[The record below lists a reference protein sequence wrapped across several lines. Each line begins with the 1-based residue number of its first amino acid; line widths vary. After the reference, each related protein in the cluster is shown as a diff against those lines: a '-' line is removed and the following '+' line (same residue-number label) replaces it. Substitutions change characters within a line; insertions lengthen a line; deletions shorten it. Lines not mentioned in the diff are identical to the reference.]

1 MIFLCQNRVN
11 FAKLNAFLYIP
22 HRICY
27 VENNNKLI
35 LNDIVAGNT
44 IVDQKFAAD
53 RGGGMEAVMKKMKIL
68 LLIVVLMLGMATD
81 VSAAAR
87 GTNPDNSEYI
97 TIDECTRAGSK
108 WITANYP
115 ENTAISEIIPIKDL
129 DGTLNGYCINFSTD
143 GQAAGYLVINALRY
157 SDSYIREFAFDGN
170 GIYDQLVINS
180 PAKGN
185 AERAL
190 YLTNP
195 FAYAVKYQ
203 DRNEV
208 RFYNSDTSVLS
219 EQEEISAF
227 ASVSFDRD
235 VYSPAASTLSNDRQE
250 YYDAFFESSDLTSYT
265 SNNNKTISGA
275 LSFTP
280 YTMSD
285 LRTGTYKGNCGPTA
299 VTNICGYYR
308 SRGKTNIF
316 KNNRLSDT
324 YDAIVTAV
332 GFDINGEEGTLYEN
346 AKGGLITYVESRSYS
361 ITLDSYFLNRW
372 SSFKHDFD
380 ADKPNLICIRGYK
393 LEDGSWEEV
402 GHMIV
407 GVGYRIMN
415 DGECYVR
422 VYDGWNAT
430 SRFIHFGD
438 DALTS
443 FYGTAVD
450 VV

>member
-1 MIFLCQNRVN
+1 
-11 FAKLNAFLYIP
+11 
-22 HRICY
+22 
-27 VENNNKLI
+27 
-35 LNDIVAGNT
+35 
-44 IVDQKFAAD
+44 
-53 RGGGMEAVMKKMKIL
+53 MKKIKVL

-81 VSAAAR
+81 ISAATR
-87 GTNPDNSEYI
+87 VTNPDNSEYI
-97 TIDECTRAGSK
+97 TIDECMRAGSK
-108 WITANYP
+108 WIAANYSD
-115 ENTAISEIIPIKDL
+115 NTTISGVIPIKDL
-129 DGTLNGYCINFSTD
+129 DGTLNGYCINFSAD
-143 GQAAGYLVINALRY
+143 RKAAGYLVINALRY

-170 GIYDQLVINS
+170 GIYDQLVTNS

-185 AERAL
+185 TEHAL
-190 YLTNP
+190 YQTNP

-208 RFYNSDTSVLS
+208 RFYNSDTTVLS
-219 EQEEISAF
+219 EQAEISAF
-227 ASVSFDRD
+227 GGTPADRD
-235 VYSPAASTLSNDRQE
+235 VSSPAVRTLNNDRQE

-265 SNNNKTISGA
+265 SNNNKTITGA

-280 YTMSD
+280 YVMGD
-285 LRTGTYKGNCGPTA
+285 LLTGTYEGNCGPTA

-316 KNNRLSDT
+316 KNNSLSDT
-324 YDAIVTAV
+324 YDAIATAI
-332 GFDINGEEGTLYEN
+332 GFDINGNQGTLYAN
-346 AKGGLITYVESRSYS
+346 AKGGLVTYVESRSYS
-361 ITLDSYFLNRW
+361 ITLDSYLLNRW

-380 ADKPNLICIRGYK
+380 ADKPNLISISGYK
-393 LEDGSWEEV
+393 LKDGSWTEV

-438 DALTS
+438 DALTA
-443 FYGTAVD
+443 FQGTSVD

>member
-1 MIFLCQNRVN
+1 
-11 FAKLNAFLYIP
+11 
-22 HRICY
+22 
-27 VENNNKLI
+27 
-35 LNDIVAGNT
+35 
-44 IVDQKFAAD
+44 
-53 RGGGMEAVMKKMKIL
+53 MKKMKIL

-81 VSAAAR
+81 VSAATR
-87 GTNPDNSEYI
+87 GTTADNSEYI

-108 WITANYP
+108 WISANYP
-115 ENTAISEIIPIKDL
+115 ENTTISGIIPIKDL

-185 AERAL
+185 AEHAL

-195 FAYAVKYQ
+195 FEYAVKYQ
-203 DRNEV
+203 YMNEV

-219 EQEEISAF
+219 EQEEISVF
-227 ASVSFDRD
+227 ASVSFDPD
-235 VYSPAASTLSNDRQE
+235 VYSPAAGTLSNDRQD
-250 YYDAFFESSDLTSYT
+250 YKTAFFDSSDLTSYT
-265 SNNNKTISGA
+265 SDNNKTITGA

-280 YTMSD
+280 YVMSD
-285 LRTGTYKGNCGPTA
+285 LRTGKNTGNCGPTA

-316 KNNRLSDT
+316 KNNSLADT
-324 YDAIVTAV
+324 YDAIVAAV
-332 GFDINGEEGTLYEN
+332 GFDIYGDDGTLNIN

-372 SSFKHDFD
+372 SSFKRDFD
-380 ADKPNLICIRGYK
+380 ADKPNLIFIEGYK
-393 LEDGSWEEV
+393 LKNGLWV
-402 GHMIV
+402 KAGHFIV

-438 DALTS
+438 DALTT
-443 FYGTAVD
+443 FQGTSVD